1 MIGEKMVSNR
11 AARGQQYGG
20 NGINKIWIKKNS
32 AKNKFGRFSPPT
44 IYFRYYRK
52 LLIRIKNISFMM
64 IRPKG

>member
-32 AKNKFGRFSPPT
+32 AKNKFGRFSPP
-44 IYFRYYRK
+44 Y
-52 LLIRIKNISFMM
+52 NIF
-64 IRPKG
+64 